1 MYVLVATDDT
11 FPAKSVISTL
21 IVFVE
26 LSAKVSAELPLPNV
40 MSLSVFTDG
49 LKLDALT
56 DQVPSVAVTV

>member
-1 MYVLVATDDT
+1 MYVLAPTDDT

-21 IVFVE
+21 IMCVE
-26 LSAKVSAELPLPNV
+26 LSAKVNAELPLPNV

-56 DQVPSVAVTV
+56 DQMPSVAVTV